1 MENNKK
7 YSYVIVIL
15 IVVLLILGQKYKAL
29 KSENEDLTSLVD
41 DYDYSLSEAN
51 DNIEEANSML
61 EDAQGYAWSSY
72 NEMGEALENLTT
84 VDTVSGP

>member
-7 YSYVIVIL
+7 YSYIIAIL
-15 IVVLLILGQKYKAL
+15 IVVLLILGQKYKTL

-41 DYDYSLSEAN
+41 DYDYSLTQAN

-72 NEMGEALENLTT
+72 DEMGQALENLTT
-84 VDTVSGP
+84 VDTVRRP